1 VQDIG
6 ADRGFLLSERGFQ
19 SGAIR
24 SSKNSNVTLTSLQDM
39 SDNTDDY
46 LLDSLLEGLFWRL
59 SKSQRRLR
67 DIKKKLYDDE
77 YFPPTFVPLGKVIFL
92 ESVIHDALAPEP
104 REFEYPINL
113 DYMDKNPDYKVN
125 DLHELLAVANRLIVE
140 VEEWEPS

>member
-1 VQDIG
+1 
-6 ADRGFLLSERGFQ
+6 
-19 SGAIR
+19 
-24 SSKNSNVTLTSLQDM
+24 M

-113 DYMDKNPDYKVN
+113 DYMDKNPDYK
-125 DLHELLAVANRLIVE
+125 
-140 VEEWEPS
+140 